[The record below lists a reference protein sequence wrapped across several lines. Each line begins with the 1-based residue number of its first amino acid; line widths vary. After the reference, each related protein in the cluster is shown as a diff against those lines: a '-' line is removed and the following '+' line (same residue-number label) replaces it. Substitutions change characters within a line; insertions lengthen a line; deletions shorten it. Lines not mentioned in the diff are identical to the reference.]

1 MNYKLSNNI
10 QTTNIFCMKP
20 DIDTII
26 FIQFEKD
33 VVLNGLMVDRIKLS
47 SI

>member
-1 MNYKLSNNI
+1 MALLQLIKKI
-10 QTTNIFCMKP
+10 P